1 MRNGYLRIFCFG
13 LIVPLAC
20 FCALADTAEKAA
32 KSPAPGKHPLDPA
45 LDMARDGL
53 KKMQANVTDYTATLV
68 KRERIGG
75 ELGDFQYIQIK
86 LRHQRKEEGRV
97 TTPFS
102 VYLKFLA
109 PDSVAG
115 REVIWV
121 EGANDGKLIA
131 HEAGIKGFLRVKL
144 DPTGFIA
151 MAGNRYPI
159 NQIGMLNLIEQLIV
173 KGERDRHS
181 GDCEVQFFQNAKVD
195 GRVCTAIQV
204 THPKQ
209 QPQFDFYRA
218 QIFIDKQLNVP
229 IRYAAWTWPTANS
242 DSPVLEE
249 EYTYRDLKLNVGLTD
264 QDFNPDN
271 KAYKFP

>member
-1 MRNGYLRIFCFG
+1 MRNGNLRIFCLG
-13 LIVPLAC
+13 VIVPLVC
-20 FCALADTAEKAA
+20 FCALAKTAEKAA
-32 KSPAPGKHPLDPA
+32 APGKHPLDPA

-53 KKMQANVTDYTATLV
+53 KKMQANVSDYTATLV
-68 KRERIGG
+68 KRERING
-75 ELGDFQYIQIK
+75 ELGDYQYIQIK
-86 LRHQRKEEGRV
+86 LRHQRMQDGRV
-97 TTPFS
+97 VTPFS
-102 VYLKFLA
+102 VYLRFLA

-131 HEAGIKGFLRVKL
+131 HEAGIKGFLRVKV

-159 NQIGMLNLIEQLIV
+159 KQIGMLNLIEQLIV

-195 GRVCTAIQV
+195 GRVCTAIEV

-229 IRYAAWTWPTANS
+229 IRYSAWTWPTNKS
-242 DSPVLEE
+242 EPPVLEE
-249 EYTYRDLKLNVGLTD
+249 EYTYRDVKLNVGLTD
-264 QDFNPDN
+264 QDFDPDN